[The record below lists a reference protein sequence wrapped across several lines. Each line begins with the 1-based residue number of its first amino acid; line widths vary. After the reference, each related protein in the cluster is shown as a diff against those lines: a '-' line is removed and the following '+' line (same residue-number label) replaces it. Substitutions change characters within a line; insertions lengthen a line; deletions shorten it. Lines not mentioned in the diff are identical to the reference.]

1 MLGFNIHDVINTK
14 VQAILQA
21 IKEAFGEKIQKLN
34 SMFQA
39 TELIFV
45 FMATSL

>member
-21 IKEAFGEKIQKLN
+21 IKEAFGEKNTK
-34 SMFQA
+34 
-39 TELIFV
+39 TEFNVLGYGIDIYFHGY
-45 FMATSL
+45 